1 MYTLHWGVNYN
12 VCLPYQGSNVKSN
25 THILYYVILIS
36 EQCSST
42 AHVIIKVLWILNDSK
57 EFYLMKLNIN
67 KYIYK
72 KIFPPETHTCVKE
85 LIISEGVHFLALF
98 FIFIIV
104 IIVIIGLIKYLVWF
118 MLSKLSIHVS
128 KQNDKDH
135 LASQSPLFI
144 VQTNSNF
151 RMRFP
156 L

>member
-1 MYTLHWGVNYN
+1 MNTLHWSVNYKA
-12 VCLPYQGSNVKSN
+12 CLPYQGSNVKSN

-36 EQCSST
+36 EQFLT
-42 AHVIIKVLWILNDSK
+42 AHVIIKVLWILTGSK
-57 EFYLMKLNIN
+57 EFYLTKLNIN

-72 KIFPPETHTCVKE
+72 NIFPPETHTCVKE

-118 MLSKLSIHVS
+118 MLNKLSIHVI